1 MRINNRRKS
10 SISMQ
15 QFISEFGE
23 SFSEHMKEKL
33 MELSSRSFCTRSE
46 IIHRVDLKHVEHI
59 QYECACDSE
68 GNIKSG
74 LKEYSYGQFTVI
86 DGGLYFSEGCLESDT
101 VMESPVI
108 KYIYNSLESERI
120 TDDKTANMKKVD
132 DSNIDYVIDSIMAE
146 CPQVSQE
153 YLSITQGMVSRSHNK

>member
-1 MRINNRRKS
+1 
-10 SISMQ
+10 MQ

-33 MELSSRSFCTRSE
+33 IELGSRSFCTRKE
-46 IIHRVDLKHVEHI
+46 ITHRVDLKHVEHI

-74 LKEYSYGQFTVI
+74 RKEYSYGQFTVI
-86 DGGLYFSEGCLESDT
+86 DGVLYFSEGCLVSDT
-101 VMESPVI
+101 VMESPVV
-108 KYIYNSLESERI
+108 KAIYNSLESEKI
-120 TDDKTANMKKVD
+120 IDDKAANMKKVD
-132 DSNIDYVIDSIMAE
+132 DRNIDYVVDSIIAE

-153 YLSITQGMVSRSHNK
+153 YLNITQGMISRSQNK